1 MSRVPPAMSTR
12 LGTTTRKG
20 RIVPMPFVAMPSPF
34 YHGRPVAGRDHFPFT
49 DRPPCRYKRIRKT
62 ARKAH
67 ATGGPGGVAAGG
79 GRSEVKRSRA
89 GSPHGEPRT
98 ESPSEAA
105 QPKGES
111 RRRPSTGFALLGYPR
126 SRK

>member
-1 MSRVPPAMSTR
+1 MATDFDASASAILAYSFESGGIRTRVCRPTPGRDALPGVPPIAA
-12 LGTTTRKG
+12 LGIPLRHEG
-20 RIVPMPFVAMPSPF
+20 HLPNFEDEPGAREGPAE
-34 YHGRPVAGRDHFPFT
+34 
-49 DRPPCRYKRIRKT
+49 PPQE
-62 ARKAH
+62 
-67 ATGGPGGVAAGG
+67 G

-111 RRRPSTGFALLGYPR
+111 RRLT
-126 SRK
+126 